1 MIGAKTTC
9 LVCTVGDVAPT
20 IPGAELLTD
29 TVVVAVAVAVAV
41 AVVVAVAVAS
51 AAATPVAATNAAAA
65 PTPTAVFSA
74 LVSCCLHFTVDQSQ
88 RKFVWQIHPF
98 KAVWL
103 ADCSTIAEA
112 LTPSIPVQ
120 SS

>member
-29 TVVVAVAVAVAV
+29 TVVVAVAAD
-41 AVVVAVAVAS
+41 VAS
-51 AAATPVAATNAAAA
+51 ATATPVAATNAAAA

-74 LVSCCLHFTVDQSQ
+74 AVSCCLHFTVDQSQ

-103 ADCSTIAEA
+103 ADCSTVAEA
-112 LTPSIPVQ
+112 LTPSIPAQ

>member
-29 TVVVAVAVAVAV
+29 TVVVAVAA
-41 AVVVAVAVAS
+41 AVAS
-51 AAATPVAATNAAAA
+51 ATATPVAATNAAAA

-103 ADCSTIAEA
+103 ADCSTVAEA
-112 LTPSIPVQ
+112 LTPSIPAQ